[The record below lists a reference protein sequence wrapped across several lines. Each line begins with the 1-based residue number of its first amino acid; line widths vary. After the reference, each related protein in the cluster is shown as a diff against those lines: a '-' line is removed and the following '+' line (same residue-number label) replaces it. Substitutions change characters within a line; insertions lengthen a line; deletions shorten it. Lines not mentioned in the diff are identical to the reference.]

1 VVAHMVAAAVT
12 GVAAVQMSNASESAT
27 TATMTTVAIGT
38 PAAMMPPV
46 PVPSPALTEPAPLL
60 LSVPE
65 AAKLLGV
72 SRAAMDK
79 RIQRGQVPGVVR
91 TGRRVQ
97 LLREKLVA
105 GLERKAR

>member
-1 VVAHMVAAAVT
+1 
-12 GVAAVQMSNASESAT
+12 
-27 TATMTTVAIGT
+27 
-38 PAAMMPPV
+38 
-46 PVPSPALTEPAPLL
+46 
-60 LSVPE
+60 
-65 AAKLLGV
+65 
-72 SRAAMDK
+72 MDK